1 MAKIIKDGDRII
13 AVEPTIQQVRAGSY
27 KAFNVVKRAKCELV
41 GRLSI
46 KALYPGED
54 EWTDFGVV
62 SEAIITAAAIADFVN
77 VLKAGA
83 VTNIQNYKFHGSGTG
98 TTAES
103 SSQTTL
109 VAEVETRETGT
120 QTSTGAGNYR
130 SVAAH
135 TYVTDGLPISE
146 HGLFSTAVD
155 GVMLDRSKFSP
166 ILVSAATVITFTYDL
181 TIIGA

>member
-1 MAKIIKDGDRII
+1 MANIIKDGDRII
-13 AVEPTIQQVRAGSY
+13 AVEPSIQQIRAASH
-27 KAFNVVKRAKCELV
+27 KSLNIIKKAKCELV

-62 SEAIITAAAIADFVN
+62 SEAIITASAIADLIN
-77 VLKAGA
+77 VFQAGSA
-83 VTNIQNYKFHGSGTG
+83 SNVQNYKFHGSGTG

-130 SVAAH
+130 TVAAH
-135 TYVTDGLPISE
+135 TYTTDGLAITE
-146 HGLFSTAVD
+146 HGLFSASSA

-166 ILVSAATVITFTYDL
+166 ILVSSLTIITFTYDL
-181 TIIGA
+181 TVIGA